1 MPVKFQAAISLSKM
15 LNNET
20 AVEFLKPALQ
30 SILEVYLRIMEE
42 IDSEVLVD
50 ALQEIMECYDD
61 QISPFA
67 VQLSQQLTNKYQSLI
82 QEMSDVVDDDAE

>member
-20 AVEFLKPALQ
+20 AVEFLKPALH

-50 ALQEIMECYDD
+50 AL
-61 QISPFA
+61 
-67 VQLSQQLTNKYQSLI
+67 
-82 QEMSDVVDDDAE
+82 